1 MTLVFFVV
9 GSAMAQRT
17 VTGTVTDESG
27 ETLIG
32 ASVQVKG
39 TTSGTVT
46 DFDGNYSVTVPADGK
61 VLVYSY
67 TGFNAQEI
75 ELGASNVVDVK
86 MSEGVTLN
94 AAVVTALGIKRDEK
108 SLGYAAQTVSGDEVT
123 KAKDANF
130 INSLSGKVAG
140 VDIKRSSQMGG
151 SSNVVIRGTKS
162 LYGSSQAL
170 FVVDGTPISN
180 EISNTTNQQT
190 GRGGYDYG
198 NAAMDINP
206 EDVESITIL
215 RGAAA
220 TALYGSRAANGVI
233 LVTTKKGS
241 KNKALGIT
249 FSTGITAGIADE
261 STLPRYQNQYGE
273 GYSTYQGWYAGGA
286 EGDPNP
292 DSFEYFDFGNGPGV
306 STPTYE
312 DASFGSAFDPNIN
325 VYTWESY
332 YPELADTYQKQLP
345 YVAGANDA
353 TYFYDTALTY
363 NNSFSIDGGTDKS
376 QFRLGYTN
384 FNHTGNLPNSSLK
397 KNTISFS
404 GGYDV
409 NDKLSASSSI
419 NVINTNAVG
428 RYGTGYD
435 NGNPN
440 QSFRQWYNV
449 GVDFKRLEE
458 AYNSTGKN
466 ITWNPRGP
474 VDASN
479 PGAPNFF
486 DNYYFVRGESFESDE
501 RNRVIGNVALN
512 YEFNDWFSVTGRVSM
527 DRYTEIQEERIAIG
541 SIDVAKYDRFNIDYS
556 ELNYDLIATFS
567 KYLGASQAISFDGNL
582 GINLRRASYS
592 DILAK
597 TNGGLVVPG
606 IYSLSNSAG
615 PVEAPEEEVR
625 ERATNG
631 YFARASF
638 GYDNFLYIDLSGRYD
653 ITSTLPTDNN
663 AYFYPAAS
671 MSFVFSEKM
680 NSSVLSF
687 GKLRLNYA
695 EVGADAPEQSLK
707 TTYVLRTPFAGVPLA
722 SATNTQN
729 NAGLLPENTKSIEA
743 GLALKFFRNRL
754 GLDLTVYKSNTY
766 DQIIPVSVSG
776 ATGSLFQFVNAG
788 NIQNQG
794 IELAVNTT
802 PVDGKL
808 RWDMNFVWTKNE
820 NEVIELFGDQT
831 NIQLASVQGGVTIN
845 ATKGEAYGAIWGTNF
860 VDHNGEHIVYPHWNG
875 GVRWRKTGSP
885 EVIGNV
891 TPDWKGGITNT
902 LSYDN
907 LALSFL
913 IDIQSGGDFF
923 SLDSWYGTATGIYDF
938 TAGNNDLGNPVR
950 ALPDDGGGVP
960 IGGVLHQT
968 DGDGNYM
975 YDDNGSPISD
985 GTANTEYGYASDV
998 FSSFGYVYAPNAY
1011 HIIDASYVKLRE
1023 VTLTYSLPSKMFAKN
1038 AIGGVDLSLI
1048 GRNLWIISKNSEYS
1062 DPEAGLS
1069 AGRFLGNQ
1077 SGAYPSIKEIGFNLR
1092 VKF

>member
-75 ELGASNVVDVK
+75 ELGASNIVDVK

-180 EISNTTNQQT
+180 EISNTDDQQT
-190 GRGGYDYG
+190 GRGGYDFG

-233 LVTTKKGS
+233 LVTTKKGT

-261 STLPRYQNQYGE
+261 STMPRYQTQYGE
-273 GYSTYQGWYAGGA
+273 GYSTYQGWYAAGA

-292 DSFEYFDFGNGPGV
+292 DGFEYFDFGGGPGL

-312 DASFGSAFDPNIN
+312 DASFGSAFDPNLN

-332 YPELADTYQKQLP
+332 YPELADTYGKQLP
-345 YVAGANDA
+345 HVAGANNSS
-353 TYFYDTALTY
+353 TFYETALTY

-419 NVINTNAVG
+419 NIINTQAVG

-435 NGNPN
+435 NRNPN

-449 GVDFKRLEE
+449 GVDFERLEE
-458 AYNSTGKN
+458 AYNITGKN

-474 VDASN
+474 LDPSN
-479 PGAPNFF
+479 PGAVNFF
-486 DNYYFVRGESFESDE
+486 DNYYWVRGESFESDE

-512 YEFNDWFSVTGRVSM
+512 YEFNDWFSIMGRVSM
-527 DRYTEIQEERIAIG
+527 DRYTELQEERIAIG
-541 SIDVAKYDRFNIDYS
+541 SIDVAKYDRFNIDYA

-567 KYLGASQAISFDGNL
+567 KYLGTSQKVSFDGNL
-582 GINLRRASYS
+582 GLNLRRATYS

-606 IYSLSNSAG
+606 IFSLSNSAG
-615 PVEAPEEEVR
+615 PVEAPEEDAKK
-625 ERATNG
+625 RATNG

-638 GYDNFLYIDLSGRYD
+638 GYDNFLYLDVSGRYD
-653 ITSTLPTDNN
+653 ISSTLPTDNN

-671 MSFVFSEKM
+671 LSFVFSEKM

-695 EVGADAPEQSLK
+695 EVGSDAPEQSLK
-707 TTYVLRTPFAGVPLA
+707 TTYRLETPFAGVPLA
-722 SATNTQN
+722 SASNTQN
-729 NAGLLPENTKSIEA
+729 NANLLPENTKSLEA

-754 GLDLTVYKSNTY
+754 GIDVTVYKSNTY
-766 DQIIPVSVSG
+766 DQIIPVSVSA
-776 ATGSLFQFVNAG
+776 ATGSRFQFVNAG

-794 IELAVNTT
+794 VELAINTT
-802 PVDGKL
+802 PVNGKL
-808 RWDMNFVWTKNE
+808 RWDLNFVWTKNE
-820 NEVIELFGDQT
+820 NEVVELFSDQT
-831 NIQLASVQGGVTIN
+831 NIQLANVQGGVTIN
-845 ATKGEAYGAIWGTNF
+845 ATKGEPFGAIWGTNF

-875 GVRWRKTGSP
+875 GVRWRKTAAP
-885 EVIGNV
+885 EVIGNI
-891 TPDWKGGITNT
+891 TPDWKGGINNNFSYNN
-902 LSYDN
+902 LSF
-907 LALSFL
+907 SFL
-913 IDIQSGGDFF
+913 IDIQKGGDFF

-950 ALPDDGGGVP
+950 ALPGDGGGLP

-998 FSSFGYVYAPNAY
+998 FTSFGYVYSPNAH

-1023 VTLTYSLPSKMFAKN
+1023 VTLTYALPSSMFANN

-1069 AGRFLGNQ
+1069 AGRFIGNQ